1 MISQENVLFFCL
13 DFPSSEH
20 YGWDVSG
27 TSLST
32 HLICQKRALED
43 AYTEAPQIKIFIQ
56 METKKD
62 LSDDQFKVIGT
73 YALFYTIDLLIF
85 DHNL

>member
-1 MISQENVLFFCL
+1 M
-13 DFPSSEH
+13 H
-20 YGWDVSG
+20 
-27 TSLST
+27 
-32 HLICQKRALED
+32 
-43 AYTEAPQIKIFIQ
+43 TEALQIKIFIQ
-56 METKKD
+56 METKNE